1 MNFHRNSLVHFLKQ
15 NNVDGFVDMPPA
27 SCLRAAHLSAY
38 PAANVE
44 RTGRLRTRSS
54 WQIGLAGRW
63 IEIPCIYHVEASDE
77 S

>member
-15 NNVDGFVDMPPA
+15 NNVGGVVDMPPA
-27 SCLRAAHLSAY
+27 PCLRAAHLSAY

-44 RTGRLRTRSS
+44 RTGRLRARSS
-54 WQIGLAGRW
+54 RHVGLAERR
-63 IEIPCIYHVEASDE
+63 IKIPCICHVEASDE